1 MAWHTKLST
10 EHAPF
15 FMDWTWHLDTNDQ
28 FSYEL
33 VIYKNKIQD
42 FNLEI
47 IMIAYQNTAKSDE
60 QTLSQQEIIMQNI

>member
-1 MAWHTKLST
+1 
-10 EHAPF
+10 
-15 FMDWTWHLDTNDQ
+15 MDWTWHLETNDQ

-47 IMIAYQNTAKSDE
+47 MTAYQNMAKSDE
-60 QTLSQQEIIMQNI
+60 QTLSQQQIIMLNI